1 MTRTSRLPSLDER
14 TLPSTGMSEL
24 AEGEQAPDFE
34 AEITDGSTIRL
45 SQILS
50 EGEGVILYFYPRDN
64 TSGCTVQACDFRDS
78 FGRFRDSGW
87 RVIGGSTDSAESH
100 RKFTDKNSLP
110 FDLIV
115 DENSS
120 LHEAYGTWREKSM
133 YGKTYMG
140 TLRSTFVI
148 DSDGTLR
155 WVRYKVRPKGHV
167 DELLSDL
174 GVT

>member
-1 MTRTSRLPSLDER
+1 
-14 TLPSTGMSEL
+14 MSEL

-78 FGRFRDSGW
+78 FGRFSDSGW
-87 RVIGGSTDSAESH
+87 RVIGVSTDSAESH

-155 WVRYKVRPKGHV
+155 WVRYKVSPKGHV

-174 GVT
+174 GVA

>member
-1 MTRTSRLPSLDER
+1 M
-14 TLPSTGMSEL
+14 
-24 AEGEQAPDFE
+24 
-34 AEITDGSTIRL
+34 I
-45 SQILS
+45 
-50 EGEGVILYFYPRDN
+50 GV
-64 TSGCTVQACDFRDS
+64 
-78 FGRFRDSGW
+78 
-87 RVIGGSTDSAESH
+87 STDSAESH